1 MFEQQITHTIQ
12 KHILLVLINHEA
24 ARFRDL
30 RPPRVDTNLFSYHLK
45 LLVKEGWIEKVPSGY
60 TLSSKGLAYVD
71 RVSMAKLAVR
81 SQPKIISM
89 LVIQNPD
96 GDVLLQKRNKQPY
109 INRWTLPYGKL
120 HIDDATTLQAAE
132 REAYEKLGVRLPN
145 LCHAGDAY
153 IRVWSN
159 ETIHSSTI
167 AHIFYCETD
176 QTMPPETS
184 WVAPLKLSRL
194 PLAPAVEQIVART
207 FFGDEHFFAE
217 FDEALKLPTLQGE

>member
-12 KHILLVLINHEA
+12 KHILLILIGQQT

-45 LLVKEGWIEKVPSGY
+45 LLVKEGWIEKIPGGY

-71 RVSMAKLAVR
+71 RVSMAKLVVR

-89 LVIQNPD
+89 LVIQNPE
-96 GDVLLQKRNKQPY
+96 GDVLLQERVKQPY
-109 INRWTLPYGKL
+109 INTWTLPYGKL
-120 HIDDATTLQAAE
+120 HIDDATVQEAAE
-132 REAYEKLGVRLPN
+132 REAFEKLGVRLSGMR
-145 LCHAGDAY
+145 HAGEAY
-153 IRVWSN
+153 IRVWSDGS
-159 ETIHSSTI
+159 IHSSTL
-167 AHIFYCETD
+167 AHVFYCETD
-176 QTMPPETS
+176 QTMPSATK
-184 WVAPLKLSRL
+184 WVAPLKLGRL

-217 FDEALKLPTLQGE
+217 FNETLELPALPDV